1 MEETE
6 KKQHSLLKIIGYIA
20 VVLITFI
27 SLLIFFSVRWCLKT
41 WQHLSVDELIY
52 TMTAPIKGTGNGMI
66 NEYML
71 KALLPSIILT
81 LLTIVF
87 LYIAKRIRKVK
98 PAICLVLAACV
109 ALGGYKGVYKFYK
122 TLEIGDYIYNQLHPS
137 SFIEDNYADPHKTE
151 VSFTKKR
158 NLIYIFL
165 ESMEMTYT
173 DAKSGGAFK
182 QNIIPELTKVAQEN
196 EDFSGNESKLNG
208 GVSLT
213 GATWTMGAMFGQT
226 TGLPLRPTAGTA
238 GLDTQES
245 FFPSIRGLGDILKDQ
260 GYNQTLLIGSDA
272 TFGGRRAY
280 FTSHGNYNIE
290 DYAYAKQQG
299 WIPQDYNVFWGYEDH
314 KLFNFARNEI
324 TNLSKKNQPFNMT
337 MLTVDTHFEDGYK
350 CKYCDNQ
357 FGNQYADCMHCSSR
371 HVVKFVEWAKKQPW
385 YKDTTIVISG
395 DHPTMASHFCDSVPS
410 TYQRKVYSVYIN
422 AAVKPKQNTYRLY
435 STFDHFPTT
444 LAAMGATIK
453 GDRLALGTNLFSD
466 KKTLLEQYGVNY
478 VQKELKR
485 RSPLLQKL
493 EKSEVS
499 AQTQKR
505 STNTPYASFSVT
517 HDDQKLYAYVST
529 IENIA
534 LNDIDHLEMQ
544 ISSDAKGSHQSSVKM
559 THKEKRRY
567 DASIDYTSLKG
578 KTKTVYVKV
587 YVVSKNNKK
596 YDSGTQKINI

>member
-1 MEETE
+1 MEETK

-173 DAKSGGAFK
+173 DEKSGGAFK

-213 GATWTMGAMFGQT
+213 GATWTMGAMFGQSS
-226 TGLPLRPTAGTA
+226 GLPLRPTAGTSS
-238 GLDTQES
+238 LDTQNT
-245 FFPSIRGLGDILKDQ
+245 FFPSIRSLGDILKDE
-260 GYNQTLLIGSDA
+260 GYNQSLLIGSDA
-272 TFGGRRAY
+272 TFGGRRLY
-280 FTSHGNYNIE
+280 YKDHGNYNIE
-290 DYAYAKQQG
+290 DYSYAKQQG

-314 KLFNFARNEI
+314 KLFNFARSEI
-324 TNLSKKNQPFNMT
+324 TKMSKKSQPFNMT

-357 FGNQYADCMHCSSR
+357 FGDQYADAMHCSSR
-371 HVVKFVEWAKKQPW
+371 HVAAFVKWAQKQSW

-395 DHPTMASHFCDSVPS
+395 DHPTMASHFCDDVPS
-410 TYQRKVYSVYIN
+410 SYQRKVYSVYIN
-422 AAVKPKQNTYRLY
+422 AAVKPKQNSYRLY

-466 KKTLLEQYGVNY
+466 KKTLLEKYGINY
-478 VQKELKR
+478 VQRELKR

-493 EKSEVS
+493 EKVEVT

-505 STNTPYASFSVT
+505 NANVPYASFSVT
-517 HDDQKLYAYVST
+517 NDDKKLYAYVST

-534 LNDIDHLEMQ
+534 LNDIDHLEME
-544 ISSDAKGSHQSSVKM
+544 ISSDEKGSNKSSIKM

-587 YVVSKNNKK
+587 YVVSKDNKK